1 MTGPGS
7 TTRRGTSRNSPYRR
21 PANHAQRD
29 LRLAAFLIAPAA
41 VAIVTVMIVPLGFA
55 IVASLFHYQ
64 LGREAEATFAFLDN
78 YVRFFTDPVAARSLL
93 NTLLFTAISLTLC
106 IVVGMGMAVFLNS
119 LPRRTGN
126 VLRAVF
132 AMPVLISPIIVSL
145 IWRYM
150 YDPTYGIIF
159 YLFRMVG
166 LGGFGGL
173 TSSTTALLCIAI
185 ADVWASAPFI
195 MLVVSA
201 GLASIPEEYYEA
213 AKIDGANAFHSLF
226 NITIPLLYKV
236 LVVLILIRGTDA
248 FRVFDLVYG
257 LTGGGPA
264 NSTTSL
270 SIYAYKQAFENNQ
283 MGFAMA
289 VAVITLFGLVIL
301 FGPLMRNS
309 ARQKEGS

>member
-1 MTGPGS
+1 MTGPG
-7 TTRRGTSRNSPYRR
+7 TTSRRTSGNASRR
-21 PANHAQRD
+21 PINYARRD
-29 LRLAAFLIAPAA
+29 LRLAAFLIAPAG

-64 LGREAEATFAFLDN
+64 LGREAEATFVFLDN
-78 YVRFFTDPVAARSLL
+78 YVRFFADPVAARSLL
-93 NTLLFTAISLTLC
+93 NTLLFTAMSLTLC
-106 IVVGMGMAVFLNS
+106 IVVGVGIAVYLNS
-119 LPRRTGN
+119 LPARVGN
-126 VLRAVF
+126 LLRAVF

-159 YLFRMVG
+159 YLLGVIG
-166 LGGFGGL
+166 LDGFGGL
-173 TSSTTALLCIAI
+173 TSATTALLCIAI

-213 AKIDGANAFHSLF
+213 ARIDGASAFRSLF
-226 NITIPLLYKV
+226 SITIPLLYKV

-289 VAVITLFGLVIL
+289 VAVITLIGLVIL

-309 ARQKEGS
+309 ARGKEGS

>member
-1 MTGPGS
+1 MTRPGHGS
-7 TTRRGTSRNSPYRR
+7 RRASRGSSGRR
-21 PANHAQRD
+21 PINYAHRD
-29 LRLAAFLIAPAA
+29 LRLAAFLIAPAGL
-41 VAIVTVMIVPLGFA
+41 AIVTVMIVPLGFA

-64 LGREAEATFAFLDN
+64 LGREAEATFAFFDN

-93 NTLLFTAISLTLC
+93 NTLLFTAMSLTLC
-106 IVVGMGMAVFLNS
+106 ITVGVGMAVFLKS
-119 LPRRTGN
+119 LPVRTGN
-126 VLRAVF
+126 LLRATF
-132 AMPVLISPIIVSL
+132 AMPVLISPIIVGL

-159 YLFRMVG
+159 YLLRLVG
-166 LGGFGGL
+166 LDGFGGL
-173 TSSTTALLCIAI
+173 ASASTALLCIAI

-213 AKIDGANAFHSLF
+213 ARIDGANAFRSLF
-226 NITIPLLYKV
+226 SITLPLLHKV
-236 LVVLILIRGTDA
+236 LVVLLLIRGTDA

-289 VAVITLFGLVIL
+289 VAVITLVGLVVL

-309 ARQKEGS
+309 AGEKEGSK